1 MFNRRDNVR
10 TKALGWMTDTRTRP
24 KIIENLA
31 RCIRESGRGQMGE
44 GLQINSV
51 WTVNECQNF
60 IIKNNGRA
68 EAAQGHHDD
77 QVLSL
82 AIGLYV
88 LDSEAVTYY
97 EPRVAAWLPPEI
109 RRANERNG
117 MGASHKGSTR
127 QWM

>member
-88 LDSEAVTYY
+88 LESEAVTYY
-97 EPRVAAWLPPEI
+97 APRVASWLPPEI
-109 RRANERNG
+109 VRANQRNAIG
-117 MGASHKGSTR
+117 RGGHGSVKS
-127 QWM
+127 WM